1 MELAK
6 RQKSKDQATDKGQ
19 TKACI
24 SALFVLA
31 LPTTAPWLK
40 VCTALRLPPEII
52 RFSGLPSRVQSFF
65 EYWKLLSVF
74 LRCAADLVQRN
85 APRTK
90 DLMDR
95 RFGFPSAVTLI
106 WS

>member
-1 MELAK
+1 MTVRIQK
-6 RQKSKDQATDKGQ
+6 NIRQLPGYKAHLRILNYNLRFINIGKAGSKQ
-19 TKACI
+19 
-24 SALFVLA
+24 ALFVLA

-40 VCTALRLPPEII
+40 VCTALRLPPEMI

-85 APRTK
+85 
-90 DLMDR
+90 
-95 RFGFPSAVTLI
+95 
-106 WS
+106 